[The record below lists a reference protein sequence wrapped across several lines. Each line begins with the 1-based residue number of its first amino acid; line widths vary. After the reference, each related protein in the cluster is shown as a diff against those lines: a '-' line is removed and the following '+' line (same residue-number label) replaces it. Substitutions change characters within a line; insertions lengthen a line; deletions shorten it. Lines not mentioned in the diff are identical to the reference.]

1 MNSTTKAQIL
11 KEFEDTGILRQ
22 TTYAKKEVEGELRK
36 FENMISEFEGL
47 PGASKISDIQAHILA
62 LAEEKG
68 LLDDPKIIK
77 FNEMTNEL
85 NKLIAMEIAGNKG
98 EHILSYHLKLIRVKN
113 RSLMNLELS
122 SDDFK
127 TEIDG
132 VVITSKAIFLIE
144 VKHSSQD
151 IYISPQGSFY
161 RANDCKKSLF
171 NIAHRMDYR
180 AHMLRNTILQS
191 GFKKKIKIYKILVFT
206 NHNCAYVN
214 KYKNIRACTVIQLPK
229 IIQRYRVS
237 NLYDEEDMNYIQ
249 DSLRKASKVKQ
260 YAIAYDFGK
269 YIELYG
275 DVSQMTD
282 PKTPEVEYVDKN
294 CGECVT
300 MAAYITNFTI
310 FKRRKNMEKNN
321 LTTFVVSYNAAGHAW
336 KLSQESWASRLQRSC
351 NYIRETAPGAW
362 IIGLSEV
369 IPGRDDKYLA
379 ILQKAFPEY
388 ILVTPQAYRK
398 NSSPRSAIN
407 VLLIHREGYRYYA
420 TRTLKDLE
428 NSLLYNY
435 VEIDTDHGYYRV
447 LNLHIPHTD
456 NGDRPIWYQQNRID
470 LRKKFEVALKAT
482 CRSYTQNLEIP
493 FILLGDFNAT
503 PDGSLLQELTNPYGP
518 CLFNATLTRNWV
530 TPTYINPE
538 RGSAHLDGIFYST
551 GAMQSDMLAV
561 RENQILREPV
571 DEKMS
576 DHCMILGQIVMRY
589 EEPALYWEEMEE

>member
-1 MNSTTKAQIL
+1 M
-11 KEFEDTGILRQ
+11 
-22 TTYAKKEVEGELRK
+22 
-36 FENMISEFEGL
+36 
-47 PGASKISDIQAHILA
+47 
-62 LAEEKG
+62 
-68 LLDDPKIIK
+68 
-77 FNEMTNEL
+77 
-85 NKLIAMEIAGNKG
+85 
-98 EHILSYHLKLIRVKN
+98 IRVKN

-132 VVITSKAIFLIE
+132 VVI
-144 VKHSSQD
+144 
-151 IYISPQGSFY
+151 
-161 RANDCKKSLF
+161 
-171 NIAHRMDYR
+171 R
-180 AHMLRNTILQS
+180 AHMLRNTLLQS
-191 GFKKKIKIYKILVFT
+191 GFKKKIKIYKLLVFT
-206 NHNCAYVN
+206 NHNFAYVN
-214 KYKNIRACTVIQLPK
+214 EYKNIRACAVIQLPK
-229 IIQRYRVS
+229 IIQRYRAS
-237 NLYDEEDMNYIQ
+237 YLYDEEDMDFIE
-249 DSLRKASKVKQ
+249 DSVRKASKVTT
-260 YAIAYDFGK
+260 YPIAFDFRK
-269 YIELYG
+269 YVELYA
-275 DVSQMTD
+275 DVSQQMTE
-282 PKTPEVEYVDKN
+282 PKIPEAEYVDRN

-310 FKRRKNMEKNN
+310 FKRRKNMGKSN
-321 LTTFVVSYNAAGHAW
+321 LTTFIVSYNAAGYAW

-362 IIGLSEV
+362 VIGLSEV

-379 ILQKAFPEY
+379 ILQKSFPEY
-388 ILVTPQAYRK
+388 ILVTPHAYRK

-407 VLLIHREGYRYYA
+407 VLLIHREGYRYHA
-420 TRTLKDLE
+420 TRTLEDLE

-435 VEIDTDHGYYRV
+435 VGIDTDHGYYRV
-447 LNLHIPHTD
+447 LNIHIPHTD
-456 NGDRPIWYQQNRID
+456 NGDRPIWYQRNRID
-470 LRKKFEVALKAT
+470 LRKKFEVALKKT
-482 CRSYTQNLEIP
+482 CRSFAQELEIP

-503 PDGSLLQELTNPYGP
+503 PDGSLIQELTNPYGP

-551 GAMQSDMLAV
+551 GAMQSDMLTV